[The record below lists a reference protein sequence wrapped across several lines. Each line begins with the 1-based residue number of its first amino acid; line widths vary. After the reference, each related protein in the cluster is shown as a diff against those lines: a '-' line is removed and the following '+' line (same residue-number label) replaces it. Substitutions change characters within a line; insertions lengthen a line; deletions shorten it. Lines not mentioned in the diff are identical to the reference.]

1 MKEILRKYRGYYV
14 GAILFSVI
22 SSVFLSLFSI
32 RLGAVIDVILQP
44 DGDLY
49 RRILTCV
56 GLIFLWFLFSV
67 IFGFVKVRY
76 SHRILRD
83 LKSALYRALYRRD
96 IGEFLAE
103 PSENYLNIMTKDMDL
118 LNQNYLLPK
127 CNIVSNMISAVV
139 SIGSIFLIEWRLG
152 IAFVLVSLVTI
163 VFSQLPG
170 FIMAKKTTEFSENS
184 GIYLGKVS
192 NFLRGFEQ
200 IKLLGVS
207 KEFTD
212 KFDSADQSF
221 ETTRGKYLFTTA
233 TADHLG
239 MFFSFFAQLLCLS
252 VGIWFVLRGQLTVGL
267 LISAINLLNGVFS
280 PLQSFVQNKNLM
292 KTVGTITEKIDGIL
306 HEERKSGEMIGQPV
320 TSMVLENVD
329 LRFGKEKQVFKDF
342 SARFEADRKYAII
355 GDSGKGKS
363 TMIKLFLKYFSPED
377 VEGEVRINDRQVRE
391 LDTESLYQ
399 RIGFVQKNDFLIE
412 GTVAE
417 NILLCRS
424 EEGSTEYF
432 SELCRKLN
440 FAEEFLKKPIEPAN
454 KQQVSTGEKQR
465 IDIARFLL
473 NDYDVLVFDE
483 PTSNLDP
490 KMSERIYDMILG
502 IENKMVI
509 VITHDRDET
518 LLKRFDEVLSI

>member
-1 MKEILRKYRGYYV
+1 
-14 GAILFSVI
+14 
-22 SSVFLSLFSI
+22 
-32 RLGAVIDVILQP
+32 
-44 DGDLY
+44 
-49 RRILTCV
+49 
-56 GLIFLWFLFSV
+56 
-67 IFGFVKVRY
+67 
-76 SHRILRD
+76 
-83 LKSALYRALYRRD
+83 
-96 IGEFLAE
+96 
-103 PSENYLNIMTKDMDL
+103 
-118 LNQNYLLPK
+118 
-127 CNIVSNMISAVV
+127 
-139 SIGSIFLIEWRLG
+139 
-152 IAFVLVSLVTI
+152 
-163 VFSQLPG
+163 
-170 FIMAKKTTEFSENS
+170 
-184 GIYLGKVS
+184 
-192 NFLRGFEQ
+192 
-200 IKLLGVS
+200 
-207 KEFTD
+207 
-212 KFDSADQSF
+212 
-221 ETTRGKYLFTTA
+221 
-233 TADHLG
+233 
-239 MFFSFFAQLLCLS
+239 
-252 VGIWFVLRGQLTVGL
+252 
-267 LISAINLLNGVFS
+267 
-280 PLQSFVQNKNLM
+280 M

-306 HEERKSGEMIGQPV
+306 HEERKSGEMIEQPI

-377 VEGEVRINDRQVRE
+377 VEGEVRINNRQVRE
-391 LDTESLYQ
+391 LDTESLYR

-424 EEGSTEYF
+424 EEVSTGYF

-490 KMSERIYDMILG
+490 KLSERIYDMILG